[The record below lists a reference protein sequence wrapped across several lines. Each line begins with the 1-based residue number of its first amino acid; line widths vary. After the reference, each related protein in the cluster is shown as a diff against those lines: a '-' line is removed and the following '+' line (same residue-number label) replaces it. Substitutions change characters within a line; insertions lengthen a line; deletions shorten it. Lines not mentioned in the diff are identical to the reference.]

1 MKDAY
6 AAKSLKRITR
16 FLDRPDFDGFTTE
29 DLFIKQFVSK
39 GWGQDIA
46 ALSNMAEA
54 IRNLCQQGEMAQ
66 SDAAMYMNKIYQ
78 CATSPSVRPWKK
90 SISAD
95 TSFGGHGYFL
105 EHLNIILGCFQ
116 EIVDDRHL
124 ELNRRISEH
133 LLAISLEHPLCHA
146 RLLPN
151 VKMRWSADQAAVL
164 YSVWLFDQNNQTTLH
179 EKAAR
184 EWLHIMEAKLTHEP
198 TGLFQTEAL
207 GVKRYSR
214 QPRGC
219 SSAYMIYYMSHFAPE
234 HAALQWGKFKA
245 AMLTRSCGMTG
256 FREYLPDFAGKW
268 TPDSGPIV
276 AGIGVAA
283 SALAIKTAGAMGD
296 SEVQSGLITSAG
308 RAHRVLHTIGHI
320 PGVDRL
326 TRLATDLLASSIYLS
341 GRTTRTR
348 INQTALAA

>member
-1 MKDAY
+1 MKDTY
-6 AAKSLKRITR
+6 ATKSLKRITQ
-16 FLDRPDFDGFTTE
+16 FLDRADFDGFTTE
-29 DLFIKQFVSK
+29 DLFIKQFVPK

-54 IRNLCQQGEMAQ
+54 IRNLYRRGELTQTNAARYMAKVHEY
-66 SDAAMYMNKIYQ
+66 AA
-78 CATSPSVRPWKK
+78 SPSVRPWKK
-90 SISAD
+90 PISID
-95 TSFGGHGYFL
+95 THLGGHGYYL

-116 EIVDDRHL
+116 EVVDDRHV

-133 LLAISLEHPLCHA
+133 LIMISLAHPLCHA

-164 YSVWLFDQNNQTTLH
+164 YSVWLFDQNNQTALH

-184 EWLHIMEAKLTHEP
+184 QWLHIMETQLTHEP
-198 TGLFQTEAL
+198 TGLFRTEAL
-207 GVKRYSR
+207 GVKRYSK

-234 HAALQWGKFKA
+234 HAAQQWEKFKRD
-245 AMLTRSCGMTG
+245 MLTSAFGMTG

-283 SALAIKTAGAMGD
+283 SALAIKAAGAMGD
-296 SEVQSGLITSAG
+296 IEVQRDLTTSAS
-308 RAHRVLHTIGHI
+308 RAHSLFNTIGHI
-320 PGVDRL
+320 PGAARF
-326 TRLATDLLASSIYLS
+326 TRLATDVLASSIYLS
-341 GRTTRTR
+341 GSTTCSQ
-348 INQTALAA
+348 IKQTALAA

>member
-6 AAKSLKRITR
+6 AAKSLQRITQ

-29 DLFIKQFVSK
+29 DLFIKQFVPK

-54 IRNLCQQGEMAQ
+54 IRNLCRQGEMAQ
-66 SDAAMYMNKIYQ
+66 SEAETYLDKIYQ
-78 CATSPSVRPWKK
+78 CATSPSVRPWKTP
-90 SISAD
+90 ISAD
-95 TSFGGHGYFL
+95 ISFGGHGYFL

-116 EIVDDRHL
+116 EIVDDRHAA
-124 ELNRRISEH
+124 LNRRISEH
-133 LLAISLEHPLCHA
+133 LIAISLEHPLRHA

-184 EWLHIMEAKLTHEP
+184 EWLHIMETKLTHEP
-198 TGLFQTEAL
+198 TDLFRTEAL
-207 GVKRYSR
+207 GVKRYSK

-219 SSAYMIYYMSHFAPE
+219 SSAYMIYYMSHFAPD
-234 HAALQWGKFKA
+234 HAALQWEKFKA
-245 AMLTRSCGMTG
+245 AMLARSCGMTG

-283 SALAIKTAGAMGD
+283 SALAIKAAGAIGD
-296 SEVQSGLITSAG
+296 TEVQRDLITSAG
-308 RAHRVLHTIGHI
+308 RAHRVLRTIGHI
-320 PGVDRL
+320 PGVDRF

-341 GRTTRTR
+341 GSTTCAR

>member
-1 MKDAY
+1 MKDTY
-6 AAKSLKRITR
+6 ATKSLKRITQ
-16 FLDRPDFDGFTTE
+16 FLDRADFDGFTTE
-29 DLFIKQFVSK
+29 DLFIKQFVPK

-54 IRNLCQQGEMAQ
+54 IRNLYRRGELTQTNAARYMAKVHEY
-66 SDAAMYMNKIYQ
+66 AA
-78 CATSPSVRPWKK
+78 SPSVRPWKK
-90 SISAD
+90 PISID
-95 TSFGGHGYFL
+95 THLGGHGYYL

-116 EIVDDRHL
+116 EVVDDRHV

-133 LLAISLEHPLCHA
+133 LIMISLAHPLCHA

-184 EWLHIMEAKLTHEP
+184 DWLHIMETKLTHEP

-207 GVKRYSR
+207 GVKRYSK

-283 SALAIKTAGAMGD
+283 SALAIKTAGALGD
-296 SEVQSGLITSAG
+296 SEVQTGLITSAG

-341 GRTTRTR
+341 GSTTRTR